1 MKLALE
7 FKALITLN
15 ESQLKST
22 SRGNRGAVI
31 QEQGPQSEVGIMAP
45 HLITVDLELSSYSKL
60 KLPQSLGKENGQYE
74 S

>member
-7 FKALITLN
+7 FKALITSN

-22 SRGNRGAVI
+22 SKGNRGAVI
-31 QEQGPQSEVGIMAP
+31 NEQGPQSEVGIMAP

-60 KLPQSLGKENGQYE
+60 KLPQSLGKKNGQYE